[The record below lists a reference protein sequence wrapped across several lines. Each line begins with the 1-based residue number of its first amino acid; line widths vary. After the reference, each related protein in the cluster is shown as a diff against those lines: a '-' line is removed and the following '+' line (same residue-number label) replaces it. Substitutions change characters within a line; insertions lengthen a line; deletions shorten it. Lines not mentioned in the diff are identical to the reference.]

1 MDKKFSD
8 NFSAQS
14 EIYARYRPS
23 YPDSLFQFLATCVQ
37 EHKVAWDCGTGNGQ
51 AAIQLANYFHT
62 VVATEPSENQLR
74 IAVPCPGV
82 EYRCETAET
91 NSLPDG
97 IVDLI
102 TVANAMHWFDFEK
115 FFIEV
120 RRVLKPNGILA
131 AWAYSIPTID
141 PETDKILRTF
151 HDETVGEFW
160 VYPNHLVEQEYK
172 TIPFPFEIIE
182 SPSFISSHSFS
193 RSDLLGYLNSW
204 SAVQKFI
211 RAYNRNPA
219 EDLVPVLSKIWPDE
233 DQKREVIWKLIVKI
247 GKV

>member
-1 MDKKFSD
+1 MIS
-8 NFSAQS
+8 
-14 EIYARYRPS
+14 
-23 YPDSLFQFLATCVQ
+23 FLAGCVQ
-37 EHKVAWDCGTGNGQ
+37 EHNVAWDCGTGNGQ
-51 AAIQLANYFHT
+51 AAIQLSKYFHT

-74 IAVPCPGV
+74 NAVPCPGV

-115 FFIEV
+115 FFTEV

-160 VYPNHLVEQEYK
+160 VYPNHLVEQEYQ
-172 TIPFPFEIIE
+172 TIPFPFENIE
-182 SPSFISSHSFS
+182 CPSFVSKRLFS
-193 RSDLLGYLNSW
+193 RSDLVGYLNSW
-204 SAVQKFI
+204 SAVQKYI
-211 RAYNRNPA
+211 RANNQNPTK
-219 EDLVPVLSKIWPDE
+219 ELESTLSKIWPDE
-233 DQKREVIWKLIVKI
+233 GQKREVTWKLILKI